1 MTHQATHVF
10 GKHAAFLAELPIQLQ
25 KLATRRRVIPLNARR
40 SASVLCPIVMRESVP
55 HILFTLRTGTLSSHA
70 NQVSF
75 PGGHIEPNESPIEA
89 ALRETREELGATLPI
104 RTLGLMHDVIA
115 VTGTHVTPVLGVCD
129 APLDDMSVLNPCA
142 REVAQVF
149 TLPLAHL
156 ADPANHSFELLH
168 PKLETKH
175 RDGASA
181 PHPRAGMWVPVF
193 TGGPERIWGLTAF
206 MLHSFLREVAAPA
219 ARATL
224 YDLPQPRP
232 MPPLPSAAAEDAV
245 HAAAAA
251 AAAAGARIHVPTLAG
266 VGAASSG
273 GALASAATAERTSM
287 RNEARG

>member
-1 MTHQATHVF
+1 MTHQVAHVF
-10 GKHAAFLAELPIQLQ
+10 GKHAAFLAELPNQLQ

-55 HILFTLRTGTLSSHA
+55 HVLFTLRTGTLSSHA

-115 VTGTHVTPVLGVCD
+115 VTGTHVTPVLGLCES
-129 APLDDMSVLNPCA
+129 PLDDMSVLNPCA

-156 ADPANHSFELLH
+156 ADPANHSFEMLH
-168 PKLETKH
+168 PKLETTH

-219 ARATL
+219 ARATQ

-232 MPPLPSAAAEDAV
+232 IPPLPPAAASEAV

-251 AAAAGARIHVPTLAG
+251 GAGIHGPMHRALSG
-266 VGAASSG
+266 VGGAASG
-273 GALASAATAERTSM
+273 VLAGAATAERASM
-287 RNEARG
+287 RSEARG